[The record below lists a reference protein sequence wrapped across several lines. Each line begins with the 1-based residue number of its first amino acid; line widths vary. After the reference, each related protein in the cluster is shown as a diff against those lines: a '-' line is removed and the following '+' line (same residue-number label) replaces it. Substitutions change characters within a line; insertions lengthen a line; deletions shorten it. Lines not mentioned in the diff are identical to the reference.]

1 MTSYRSRWQIIKEIL
16 NIIQQEKNVTKTRI
30 MHKAYIDWK
39 NFNKHFEFLIKE
51 NLIYRTEENKYI
63 LTNEG
68 KVLLKKLED
77 INGVLNK
84 VS

>member
-1 MTSYRSRWQIIKEIL
+1 
-16 NIIQQEKNVTKTRI
+16 